1 MLAGPGPRDIEL
13 IKQAEL
19 HFLTS
24 QSLLIGSLGRG
35 PFGATEYKDGLA
47 KYGYTYFEA
56 AENRRWLL
64 IAASGMIAPQNKG
77 ARAEMH
83 EELERAFSL
92 EGRSAVVTGA
102 GSGIGR
108 ETARTFA
115 QAGAGLVIA
124 DVDAAGLEAT
134 ADAVRAL
141 GAEVVVQR
149 TDVAVRGEVDALA
162 EAAVTRLGRLDVWA
176 NCAGILTNSPVLEE
190 TEERLDRL
198 LAVNL
203 KGTYW
208 GCAAAGRAMQAR
220 GAGSIVNISSGGADS
235 AAPTNGSY
243 ALTKAAV
250 NMLTRTC
257 AKEFGAFGVRVNAI
271 APGWIETGMTAYRF
285 KNAAG
290 AFDNAT
296 RDAALEMLSKAS
308 PLGLTGVPRDIAL
321 AMLYLASDA
330 SRFVTGQVL
339 RPNGGVAMP

>member
-1 MLAGPGPRDIEL
+1 
-13 IKQAEL
+13 
-19 HFLTS
+19 
-24 QSLLIGSLGRG
+24 
-35 PFGATEYKDGLA
+35 
-47 KYGYTYFEA
+47 
-56 AENRRWLL
+56 
-64 IAASGMIAPQNKG
+64 
-77 ARAEMH
+77 MH

-92 EGRSAVVTGA
+92 KGRAAVVTGA

-108 ETARTFA
+108 ETARTLA
-115 QAGAGLVIA
+115 QAGASLVIA
-124 DVDAAGLEAT
+124 DVNAAGLEET

-141 GAEVVVQR
+141 GAEAIVQP
-149 TDVAVRGEVDALA
+149 TDVSQRAQVDALA
-162 EAAVTRLGRLDVWA
+162 DAAVSRLGRLDVWA

-198 LAVNL
+198 LAINL
-203 KGTYW
+203 KGVFW

-220 GAGSIVNISSGGADS
+220 RAGSIINISSGGADS
-235 AAPTNGSY
+235 AAPGNGSY
-243 ALTKAAV
+243 ALTKAGV

-290 AFDNAT
+290 EFDNAT
-296 RDAALEMLSKAS
+296 RDAALDMMSKAS
-308 PLGLTGVPRDIAL
+308 PLGLTGVPRDIAMAL
-321 AMLYLASDA
+321 LYLASDA